1 MTILH
6 NIRCSYV
13 YICYMKKYAITLQEE
28 DKDGKEGILTKVYR
42 LTANA
47 AVQRGDALRVA
58 TEDNKDMLTQ
68 FINEGKRSL
77 DDALGRY
84 STGDLGYS
92 MPENWPDRKADID
105 KMAENYLVNITLAK
119 WYELTGTGD
128 KFREEAAV
136 ALGFIVFTLNIR
148 NKPL

>member
-1 MTILH
+1 
-6 NIRCSYV
+6 
-13 YICYMKKYAITLQEE
+13 MKQYAITLQEE

-58 TEDNKDMLTQ
+58 TVDNKDMLTQ
-68 FINEGKRSL
+68 FINEGKRFL
-77 DDALGRY
+77 NDALGRY

-92 MPENWPDRKADID
+92 MPENWPDRTADID

-119 WYELTGTGD
+119 WYELNGTGD
-128 KFREEAAV
+128 KFREEAAG
-136 ALGFIVFTLNIR
+136 ALKSIVFTLNKR

>member
-1 MTILH
+1 
-6 NIRCSYV
+6 
-13 YICYMKKYAITLQEE
+13 MKQYAITLQEE

-58 TEDNKDMLTQ
+58 TADNKDMLTQ

>member
-1 MTILH
+1 MTIPH
-6 NIRCSYV
+6 IIRCSSV
-13 YICYMKKYAITLQEE
+13 YICYMKQYAITLQDE

-58 TEDNKDMLTQ
+58 TADNKDMLTQ

-77 DDALGRY
+77 NDALGRY

-92 MPENWPDRKADID
+92 MPENWTDRTADID

-128 KFREEAAV
+128 KFREEAAG
-136 ALGFIVFTLNIR
+136 ALESIVFTLNKR

>member
-1 MTILH
+1 MTIPH
-6 NIRCSYV
+6 IIRCSSV
-13 YICYMKKYAITLQEE
+13 YICYMKQYAITLQDE

-58 TEDNKDMLTQ
+58 TADNKDMLTQ

-77 DDALGRY
+77 NDALGRY

-92 MPENWPDRKADID
+92 MPENWPDRTADID
-105 KMAENYLVNITLAK
+105 KMAENYLVNIALAK

-128 KFREEAAV
+128 KFREEAAG
-136 ALGFIVFTLNIR
+136 ALESIVFTLNKR